1 MATVSI
7 RLWPLTHPQ
16 PALTAPGEA
25 WRPKACC
32 TGLWHCPCILLLS
45 ARSTPPFSH
54 PFSFLLLS
62 LTLLHTLSLLE
73 LAFLKPISQII
84 QHKENP
90 LKNLACY
97 FRSVQS
103 TSRFPNFIVTNTWH
117 TVRDLTKCCPI
128 VFMYAS
134 TSKEGENHGEK
145 YFLQFQK

>member
-1 MATVSI
+1 MSI
-7 RLWPLTHPQ
+7 QLWPLTHPQ
-16 PALTAPGEA
+16 PALIAPGEA
-25 WRPKACC
+25 WRPKARC

-54 PFSFLLLS
+54 PFLFLLLS

-73 LAFLKPISQII
+73 LAILKPILQIS

-90 LKNLACY
+90 LKNLAYC
-97 FRSVQS
+97 FLSVQS

-117 TVRDLTKCCPI
+117 TAHDLTKCCRI

-134 TSKEGENHGEK
+134 ASKKGEYHEEKNKLQFKK
-145 YFLQFQK
+145 YFF